1 MKFHLFKAIKHEVN
15 DFRNLLRSVPSVVMA
30 LFTVS
35 VILMNLLANKEIYT
49 GLSWLALDC
58 GLIVSWLSF
67 LSMDMLTKR
76 FGAKASIKLSITAS
90 AINLLVCGILY
101 LVSKVPG
108 NWAEFYTYGDD
119 IINMSLNNTIGGTWY
134 VLLGST
140 VAFLV
145 AAICNSVINAG
156 IGRLLRKNTFTTYA
170 IRSYVSTMIGQFV
183 DNLVFSLIV
192 SHVFFGW
199 TMLQCITCSLT
210 GCIVELIC
218 EIVFSPLGYR
228 VCKKWET
235 DKVGQDYI
243 DKFHSKKVGK

>member
-1 MKFHLFKAIKHEVN
+1 MQNFKLTQAIRHEVD
-15 DFRNLLRSVPSVVMA
+15 DFKVLLRSVPSIVMA

-49 GLSWLALDC
+49 GVSWLALDC

-76 FGAKASIKLSITAS
+76 FGAKASVKLSITAS
-90 AINLLVCGILY
+90 AINLLVCGILF
-101 LVSKVPG
+101 LVSKIPG
-108 NWAEFYTYGDD
+108 NWAEFYTYEND
-119 IINMSLNNTIGGTWY
+119 IINDSLDSTIGGTWY
-134 VLLGST
+134 VLFGST

-145 AAICNSVINAG
+145 ASVFNSTINAG
-156 IGRLLRKNTFTTYA
+156 IGKLMKRNTFATYA
-170 IRSYVSTMIGQFV
+170 VRSYVSTAIGQFI

-199 TMLQCITCSLT
+199 TLIQCVTCSLT
-210 GCIVELIC
+210 GCIVELLC
-218 EIVFSPLGYR
+218 EVIFSPLGYK

-235 DKVGQDYI
+235 LN
-243 DKFHSKKVGK
+243 VGKEYLKYIEEVHN

>member
-1 MKFHLFKAIKHEVN
+1 MKHNYFQAIKREVS
-15 DFRNLLRSVPSVVMA
+15 DYKVLLRSVPSVVMA

-76 FGAKASIKLSITAS
+76 FGAKASVKLSITAA
-90 AINLLVCGILY
+90 AINLLVCGILFV
-101 LVSKVPG
+101 VSKIPG
-108 NWAEFYTYGDD
+108 NWAEFYTYEND
-119 IINMSLNNTIGGTWY
+119 IINAGLNSTIGGTWY

-145 AAICNSVINAG
+145 AAVFNSVINAG
-156 IGRLLRKNTFTTYA
+156 LGKLMKTNTFTTYA
-170 IRSYVSTMIGQFV
+170 VRSYISTAIGQFV
-183 DNLVFSLIV
+183 DNMVFSLIV

-199 TMLQCITCSLT
+199 TLIQCVTCSLT

-218 EIVFSPLGYR
+218 EVIFSPIGYK

-235 DKVGQDYI
+235 LNVGREYI
-243 DKFHSKKVGK
+243 EIIKR